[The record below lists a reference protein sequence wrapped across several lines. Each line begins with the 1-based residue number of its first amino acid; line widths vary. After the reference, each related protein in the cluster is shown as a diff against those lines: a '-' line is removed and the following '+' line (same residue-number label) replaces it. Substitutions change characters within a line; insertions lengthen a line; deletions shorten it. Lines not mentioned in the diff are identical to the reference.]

1 MTRKIFIMF
10 FAATTLYCAIPS
22 RLYAAA
28 VSRISRIG
36 ILIPE
41 SAPGESQTIKGLKD
55 GLKDLGYIE
64 GNNLVVELRDAK
76 GDRSALKTG
85 AADLVS
91 KKVDVIFTT
100 GSRATEAAKAATR
113 QIPIVF
119 RHPADPV
126 AMGLLKNMKRPDE
139 NVTGV
144 AAFSSDKSEKRLE
157 ILKEIVP
164 NLRRVHIFYDSNSKY
179 SMDNLL
185 AVQKAATKIQ
195 LTVAEHGV
203 KTDDEL
209 KSSLDKI
216 QDRDGGAIFQI
227 PDDLIESQ
235 ANLIFDGAK
244 KLKLATMFD
253 QENWATKGSLATY
266 GPNYAQ
272 MGRQAAALIDK
283 LLKGAKPK
291 DVPVRSASKFD
302 LVINLRIA
310 NIIGLNIAPETL
322 NKADRVIR

>member
-10 FAATTLYCAIPS
+10 FAAATSYCAIPS
-22 RLYAAA
+22 GLYAEAA
-28 VSRISRIG
+28 SPISRIG

-119 RHPADPV
+119 RHP
-126 AMGLLKNMKRPDE
+126 
-139 NVTGV
+139 
-144 AAFSSDKSEKRLE
+144 
-157 ILKEIVP
+157 
-164 NLRRVHIFYDSNSKY
+164 
-179 SMDNLL
+179 
-185 AVQKAATKIQ
+185 
-195 LTVAEHGV
+195 
-203 KTDDEL
+203 
-209 KSSLDKI
+209 
-216 QDRDGGAIFQI
+216 
-227 PDDLIESQ
+227 DDLIESQ

-272 MGRQAAALIDK
+272 MGRQAAELIDK
-283 LLKGAKPK
+283 LLKGAKPN

-322 NKADRVIR
+322 NKADRVIRLPMADLSDTLRTIPLFSGLSL